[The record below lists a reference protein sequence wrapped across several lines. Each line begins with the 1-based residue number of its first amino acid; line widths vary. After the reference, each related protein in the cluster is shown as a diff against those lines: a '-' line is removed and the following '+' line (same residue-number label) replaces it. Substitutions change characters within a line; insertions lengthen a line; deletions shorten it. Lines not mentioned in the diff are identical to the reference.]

1 MIALNYQKD
10 LSKWADVDYY
20 DTHVLRVQLPY
31 IAPTTT
37 PGLTLEQQKERK
49 RELARRLMEINA
61 RKREERVGTFCFFIH
76 ILVLLCNLMFNL
88 TFHICSWQK
97 MKSNLTNCW
106 QSKIF

>member
-1 MIALNYQKD
+1 MIALDYQED

-61 RKREERVGTFCFFIH
+61 RKREERVGVLNNFISISYIHYVQMHCQLMCF
-76 ILVLLCNLMFNL
+76 ILHFVA
-88 TFHICSWQK
+88 SRR
-97 MKSNLTNCW
+97 
-106 QSKIF
+106 

>member
-1 MIALNYQKD
+1 MIHEHSIIALNYQQE
-10 LSKWADVDYY
+10 LSKWADADYY

-61 RKREERVGTFCFFIH
+61 RKREERVGTFYFIYTYLYYS
-76 ILVLLCNLMFNL
+76 I
-88 TFHICSWQK
+88 I
-97 MKSNLTNCW
+97 
-106 QSKIF
+106 III

>member
-1 MIALNYQKD
+1 MEINWKPIFHIFYFPTITKFLLLYFQELIHEHSMIALNYQED

-31 IAPTTT
+31 IAPATA

-61 RKREERVGTFCFFIH
+61 RKREERVG
-76 ILVLLCNLMFNL
+76 ILL
-88 TFHICSWQK
+88 
-97 MKSNLTNCW
+97 
-106 QSKIF
+106 

>member
-1 MIALNYQKD
+1 MIHEHSAIALSYQEE

-61 RKREERVGTFCFFIH
+61 RKREERVSIIFYIMLFICYTVIH
-76 ILVLLCNLMFNL
+76 HYFY
-88 TFHICSWQK
+88 
-97 MKSNLTNCW
+97 
-106 QSKIF
+106 SKIMFDIIFYIFS

>member
-1 MIALNYQKD
+1 MIHEHSMIALSYQKE

-61 RKREERVGTFCFFIH
+61 RKREERVCIFCFIYTY
-76 ILVLLCNLMFNL
+76 LLYYYYI
-88 TFHICSWQK
+88 T
-97 MKSNLTNCW
+97 
-106 QSKIF
+106 

>member
-1 MIALNYQKD
+1 MIALDYQED

-31 IAPTTT
+31 IAPATT

-61 RKREERVGTFCFFIH
+61 RKREERVSVLNNFIF
-76 ILVLLCNLMFNL
+76 ILYVTHKCIAN
-88 TFHICSWQK
+88 
-97 MKSNLTNCW
+97 
-106 QSKIF
+106 